1 MTGAIGSDVSR
12 LTAFDRTP
20 RLAEL
25 KVSYRR
31 SRNRRV
37 RQGVNEQTPY
47 VISDSKSCARYLR
60 QIWND
65 DTIELREEFIVLCL
79 NNVHE
84 VLGWINV
91 ASGGLSAT
99 VVDPRIIFGVALL
112 TVSASIIVAHNHPS
126 GSVSPS
132 PHDSVITQQ
141 LRDAGKVLGITLLDH
156 LIVSRDTYYSFA
168 DSGWTDQ
175 R

>member
-1 MTGAIGSDVSR
+1 MTGAIENNVSK
-12 LTAFDRTP
+12 LAAFDRTP

-37 RQGVNEQTPY
+37 KQETNEQTLY
-47 VISDSKSCARYLR
+47 EIRDSKSCETYLR
-60 QIWND
+60 KIWNQ

-79 NNVHE
+79 NNAHE

-99 VVDPRIIFGVALL
+99 TVDPRIIFGVALL
-112 TVSASIIVAHNHPS
+112 TVSAAIVVAHNHPS
-126 GSVSPS
+126 GTVNPS
-132 PHDSVITQQ
+132 PQDTTVTQQ
-141 LRDAGKVLGITLLDH
+141 LRAAGKVLGITLLDH
-156 LIVSRDTYYSFA
+156 LIVSRDNYYSFA
-168 DSGWTDQ
+168 DSGWTE
-175 R
+175 

>member
-1 MTGAIGSDVSR
+1 MTDTIGNNVSK
-12 LTAFDRTP
+12 LAAFDRTP

-37 RQGVNEQTPY
+37 KKERNEQTLY
-47 VISDSKSCARYLR
+47 GIRDSKSCEKYLR
-60 QIWND
+60 EIWNQ

-79 NNVHE
+79 NNAHE

-91 ASGGLSAT
+91 SSGGLSAT
-99 VVDPRIIFGVALL
+99 VVDPRIIFGVALQ

-126 GSVSPS
+126 GSVIPS
-132 PHDSVITQQ
+132 PHDKAITQQ
-141 LRDAGKVLGITLLDH
+141 LRAAGKVLGITLLDH
-156 LIVSRDTYYSFA
+156 LIVSRDSYYSFA
-168 DSGWTDQ
+168 DSGWTE
-175 R
+175 